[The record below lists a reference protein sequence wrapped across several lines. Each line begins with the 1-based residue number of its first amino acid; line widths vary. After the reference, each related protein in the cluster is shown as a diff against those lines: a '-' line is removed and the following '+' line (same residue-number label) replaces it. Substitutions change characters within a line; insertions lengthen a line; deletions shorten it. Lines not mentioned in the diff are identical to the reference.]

1 MLLAV
6 FLAGCS
12 DEPAPSPVT
21 RSLPSSS
28 PTSVPTATETSAPTS
43 TPIQTATSPPQPT
56 STPTPTPTA
65 MPPPRPTSSPTPTP
79 TATATP
85 QPKSTPTPTPTVT
98 PPPQPTSTPTPTP
111 TVTPRPQPT
120 STPTPTPTAT
130 PRLMELVMAT
140 SWYQDGITSDRY
152 HTEPGALRALQ
163 QIASNDTELAK
174 KIMDWS
180 WIFDEQLVIDESLET
195 ISKWSDA
202 TVYGTIGARMRV
214 VALRGSS
221 TLCRSEPRPHGIW
234 IAMPASVPQ
243 PTGALDT
250 ACRQRRP
257 ASPHRCVGCAPDSR
271 VQWQPHGLKDCHT
284 LCPDTGVGA
293 LPRWAAVVRPQWH
306 PGSPPTAWH
315 RGRLL
320 QQP

>member
-1 MLLAV
+1 MPPSPLLQCHSR
-6 FLAGCS
+6 CS
-12 DEPAPSPVT
+12 TSCRESVGLSDSLNRNRVGVRTLGPAPSGSLSKHRVSICSACPDPFLFPTGPPLPLGSSCSV
-21 RSLPSSS
+21 RSSC
-28 PTSVPTATETSAPTS
+28 PTSCICICR
-43 TPIQTATSPPQPT
+43 TPKLQKACRWEKRRRSVIRQA
-56 STPTPTPTA
+56 
-65 MPPPRPTSSPTPTP
+65 
-79 TATATP
+79 
-85 QPKSTPTPTPTVT
+85 
-98 PPPQPTSTPTPTP
+98 
-111 TVTPRPQPT
+111 
-120 STPTPTPTAT
+120 
-130 PRLMELVMAT
+130 
-140 SWYQDGITSDRY
+140 Y
-152 HTEPGALRALQ
+152 H
-163 QIASNDTELAK
+163 
-174 KIMDWS
+174 
-180 WIFDEQLVIDESLET
+180 LET

-221 TLCRSEPRPHGIW
+221 TPSCRSEPRPHGIW

>member
-1 MLLAV
+1 MPIPQNTLVEMAS
-6 FLAGCS
+6 GTTPC
-12 DEPAPSPVT
+12 
-21 RSLPSSS
+21 
-28 PTSVPTATETSAPTS
+28 VPY
-43 TPIQTATSPPQPT
+43 
-56 STPTPTPTA
+56 
-65 MPPPRPTSSPTPTP
+65 RP
-79 TATATP
+79 
-85 QPKSTPTPTPTVT
+85 
-98 PPPQPTSTPTPTP
+98 
-111 TVTPRPQPT
+111 
-120 STPTPTPTAT
+120 
-130 PRLMELVMAT
+130 ELRNG
-140 SWYQDGITSDRY
+140 QIGPLRY
-152 HTEPGALRALQ
+152 
-163 QIASNDTELAK
+163 
-174 KIMDWS
+174 
-180 WIFDEQLVIDESLET
+180 LET

-221 TLCRSEPRPHGIW
+221 TPSCRSEPRPHGIW

>member
-1 MLLAV
+1 MRRDTSTTPSTEGLTPPRR
-6 FLAGCS
+6 AGEIFSC
-12 DEPAPSPVT
+12 
-21 RSLPSSS
+21 RSGIESETMTATYLRLSMEAAATISLRSRHSS
-28 PTSVPTATETSAPTS
+28 PS
-43 TPIQTATSPPQPT
+43 
-56 STPTPTPTA
+56 
-65 MPPPRPTSSPTPTP
+65 
-79 TATATP
+79 
-85 QPKSTPTPTPTVT
+85 
-98 PPPQPTSTPTPTP
+98 
-111 TVTPRPQPT
+111 
-120 STPTPTPTAT
+120 
-130 PRLMELVMAT
+130 LL
-140 SWYQDGITSDRY
+140 
-152 HTEPGALRALQ
+152 
-163 QIASNDTELAK
+163 NC
-174 KIMDWS
+174 
-180 WIFDEQLVIDESLET
+180 LET

-221 TLCRSEPRPHGIW
+221 TPSCRSEPRPHGIW